1 MNQFNNRTPQQ
12 MLFHKIYWL
21 IWTPAQ
27 ITMGAMASWELKD
40 AISTFTTWEMAD
52 FIYGIVT
59 VLLMATYFTGFFKNK
74 RYAWQALMTQLVL
87 NMVYAVVALYIFSR
101 SGDSTYGM
109 SLIIGTSIRCI
120 PVGIYYSNRK
130 HLFTKEGTPMP
141 QGSIF
146 FGGGQPPRG
155 NGWNGQNNQWN
166 QNNNQWNNQQWQNSQ
181 NTQFTQPQNAENPQ
195 PQQTAPDTNG
205 QNTTTA
211 VCPFCGKKVK
221 PTSNFCIYCGKKL
234 K

>member
-27 ITMGAMASWELKD
+27 ITMGVMAAWELKD
-40 AISTFTTWEMAD
+40 AISTFTAWEMAD

-74 RYAWQALMTQLVL
+74 RYAWQALMTQLVI
-87 NMVYAVVALYIFSR
+87 NMIYAFVALFAYSN
-101 SGDSTYGM
+101 SGDSSLGV

-120 PVGIYYSNRK
+120 PVGIYYRNRK
-130 HLFTKEGTPMP
+130 EFFTKEGTPMQ
-141 QGSIF
+141 QGGIF
-146 FGGGQPPRG
+146 FGGYQPPR
-155 NGWNGQNNQWN
+155 NSQWNGQNNQN
-166 QNNNQWNNQQWQNSQ
+166 QQWNNQQWHNQQ

-195 PQQTAPDTNG
+195 PQQTVQDTDG
-205 QNTTTA
+205 QNITT
-211 VCPFCGKKVK
+211 VLCPFCGKKVK

-234 K
+234 R